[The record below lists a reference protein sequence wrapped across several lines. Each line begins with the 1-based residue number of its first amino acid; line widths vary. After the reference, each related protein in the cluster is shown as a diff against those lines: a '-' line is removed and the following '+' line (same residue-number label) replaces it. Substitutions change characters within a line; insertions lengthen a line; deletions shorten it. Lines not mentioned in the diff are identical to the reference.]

1 MLRERAILKGSLRRL
16 RPILKCSERENFLQ
30 GSLNRTPILECSEK
44 GILQG
49 SLRREETHP

>member
-1 MLRERAILKGSLRRL
+1 MLRERAILQGSLRRL
-16 RPILKCSERENFLQ
+16 RPILKCSQRENFLQ
-30 GSLNRTPILECSEK
+30 GFLNRTPILECSEK

>member
-1 MLRERAILKGSLRRL
+1 MLDRAILQGSLRRQ
-16 RPILKCSERENFLQ
+16 RPILECSERENFLH
-30 GSLNRTPILECSEK
+30 GSLNRTPVLECSER